1 MTLTEELVLDEEGIP
16 VLTDIVHDD
25 DEPEPADSRLANRV
39 SGMAPQE
46 IANELLGND
55 AFRRH
60 LEEVA
65 ATLSRNVCQ
74 QMEQA
79 LQPILE
85 EAITLALNDSNTT
98 SYETVRQQLESS
110 LPELVVEALQKSGNT
125 PE

>member
-1 MTLTEELVLDEEGIP
+1 MTPAEELMLDEDGIP
-16 VLTDIVHDD
+16 ILTDIVSND
-25 DEPEPADSRLANRV
+25 DEPGPADAHLVNRM
-39 SGMAPQE
+39 SEMAPQE

-55 AFRRH
+55 AFRKH

-74 QMEQA
+74 QMERA

-85 EAITLALNDSNTT
+85 EAITLALNDSNAT
-98 SYETVRQQLESS
+98 SYEAVRQQLESS
-110 LPELVVEALQKSGNT
+110 LPELVVEALQKPDDP